1 MKLFLHQSG
10 QGNYSYINHAKQT
23 IITSITLSKLF
34 LQKSNTFRNTDTVTE
49 AKQDEIFEHKVKFS
63 VYLRIIFNLELRIS
77 DSETALQDN
86 NEVHN

>member
-1 MKLFLHQSG
+1 
-10 QGNYSYINHAKQT
+10 
-23 IITSITLSKLF
+23 
-34 LQKSNTFRNTDTVTE
+34 VTE

-63 VYLRIIFNLELRIS
+63 VYLRIILNLELRIS